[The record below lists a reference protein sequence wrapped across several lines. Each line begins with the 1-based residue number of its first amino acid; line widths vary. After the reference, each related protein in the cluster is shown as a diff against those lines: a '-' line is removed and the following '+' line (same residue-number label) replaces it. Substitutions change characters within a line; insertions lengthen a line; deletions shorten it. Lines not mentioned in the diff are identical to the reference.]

1 MPLTPSELAYMRE
14 TQAEHRPTPAD
25 LTTQTLTPDGA
36 GGRTRVWGAPAPIAV
51 RIDGQPDEIPA
62 NIADRF
68 QGGTA
73 YKITTDLVDI
83 RAGDRLTVSATEV
96 YEVVSDGDTDRW
108 ATAQVVWA
116 QRVTFPLR

>member
-1 MPLTPSELAYMRE
+1 M
-14 TQAEHRPTPAD
+14 
-25 LTTQTLTPDGA
+25 
-36 GGRTRVWGAPAPIAV
+36 V
-51 RIDGQPDEIPA
+51 RIDGRPDEIPA

-83 RAGDRLTVSATEV
+83 RAGDRITVSATEV
-96 YEVVSDGDTDRW
+96 YEVVSEGDTDRW

-116 QRVTFPLR
+116 QRVTFPAR